1 MQFQNTDAILDLSNV
16 TTGGIKCSTTP
27 STLLLISTLSRN
39 VQTQINTINTTI
51 TVLPTFTTMQSHA
64 NVWTS
69 TNSFNISLPTSTL
82 TPTTST

>member
-51 TVLPTFTTMQSHA
+51 TVLPTFHQRIVLIYHYQHLHLHRQHQH
-64 NVWTS
+64 N
-69 TNSFNISLPTSTL
+69 
-82 TPTTST
+82 